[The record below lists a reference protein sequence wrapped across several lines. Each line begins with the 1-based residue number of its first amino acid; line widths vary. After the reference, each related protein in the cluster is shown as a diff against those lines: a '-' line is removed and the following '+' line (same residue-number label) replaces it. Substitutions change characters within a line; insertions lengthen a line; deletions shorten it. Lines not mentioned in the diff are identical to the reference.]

1 MHQKKRVMSFAGP
14 VFALVVLGL
23 ALGCQPAAEAPSAP
37 EEVIPPMDP
46 YLASWNDG
54 DLDLVDELYAPDFVW
69 HVVDIAEDVVGTAAF
84 KELVTSFRTAFPD
97 FHVTFDE
104 VLVAGDKTV
113 IRWTM
118 TGTNTGPLQ
127 GLPPSGQPV
136 RIQGVAISHSVDG
149 RTIEVWQHYNPLS
162 MFQQMGYT
170 LAPPSIG
177 EMAEE

>member
-1 MHQKKRVMSFAGP
+1 MTRNRIVTSFVCP
-14 VFALVVLGL
+14 ILVLTLLVI
-23 ALGCQPAAEAPSAP
+23 ALGCQKTSGVP
-37 EEVIPPMDP
+37 EVALPPMDP
-46 YLASWNDG
+46 YLAIWNDG
-54 DLDLVDELYAPDFVW
+54 NLDLVDELYAPDFVW
-69 HVVDIAEDVVGTAAF
+69 HVVDIGEDVVGEAAF

-127 GLPPSGQPV
+127 ELPPSGQPV
-136 RIQGVAISHSVDG
+136 RLQGVAISRSVEG
-149 RTIEVWQHYNPLS
+149 RTVEVWQHYNSLS
-162 MFQQMGYT
+162 MFQQMGYA

-177 EMAEE
+177 ETTEE